1 MKNIIR
7 MIATL
12 VATALVILLMVKG
25 LSIGSIKVYSIS
37 EIIEENSKLDNE
49 INDLN
54 KLKNEDYKKSLDSL
68 SSSTKSLETSKQ
80 SYLDEASISTDSEI
94 KEATIS
100 QNYSM
105 EYLWNKV
112 GTYATEE
119 GLKLKWD
126 VQSAE
131 SGKYTL
137 SFTITGTYIS
147 IINYVYD
154 IENDS
159 DLGFT
164 ILNFKISGSDELTAT
179 FSVNDVAIKS
189 ESISTS
195 VMQQQQQ
202 QSSSTNNNEQGNN
215 TQSNQNNTTTDSNQ
229 TSGSNTTDNK

>member
-1 MKNIIR
+1 MKNILRVIL
-7 MIATL
+7 TVL
-12 VATALVILLMVKG
+12 VTILVILLMVKG
-25 LSIGSIKVYSIS
+25 LSIGSLKIYSIS
-37 EIIEENSKLDNE
+37 GIIEENKKIDEE
-49 INDLN
+49 IDALN
-54 KLKNEDYKKSLDSL
+54 KLKNEDYKKAMDNLNDSAKKL
-68 SSSTKSLETSKQ
+68 TTAKQ
-80 SYLDEASISTDSEI
+80 SYLDEASMSTDSEI

-126 VQSAE
+126 VQSAG

-189 ESISTS
+189 ESISAS